1 VTTSLHTAQQRLHDA
16 IHSAAQALEHERLR
30 LQGDPAIRA
39 AYDQGRI
46 DELTRIAS
54 LITIRLNQLP
64 TNTAGRTE
72 LHLLRQAILEATTLG
87 A

>member
-1 VTTSLHTAQQRLHDA
+1 MTTTLLNAQQRLNDA
-16 IHSAAQALEHERLR
+16 IQSAAQALEYERER

-54 LITIRLNQLP
+54 LISIRLDQLP
-64 TNTAGRTE
+64 RNTAGGTE
-72 LHLLRQAILEATTLG
+72 LRLLRTAILEATAAG